1 MDLMGPVVT
10 VIHQHPLLPLR
21 FALILALLAAACS
34 ATMLDTV
41 ACNSL
46 ASDALL
52 SALGVGEEPADPLPP
67 SSSVPP
73 SSFPSSS
80 SSFAPRS
87 APGVAVAASGT
98 ATASSGGLA
107 EGPAFFPHI
116 GSRVEVLF
124 EGDKWFAGTVTHHL
138 SPPPT
143 PQWPA
148 VPARVAILYDD
159 GDKEE
164 CLFPDPANPGELRG
178 HAAAPICVEVRL
190 MQLHKR
196 ILDLQVQSHGALL
209 ARMTAAHA
217 RTTLMPLGTPAML
230 GTDAWGGG
238 GAPTGAGAAAG
249 GAGAWGGPDGADFG
263 DQGLGTFGAD
273 MGTARQQ
280 SWAAQSSVP
289 GGRSSRA
296 HSFSSGWQPD
306 EDARLQQLVQHNGAG
321 KWNSVIAPRMGSRSG
336 KQCRERWHNQLD
348 PSIRKE
354 PFTEQED
361 CLILESVN
369 KLGPSWS
376 AISKLLPPGRTD
388 NAIKNRY
395 NSTLARALGV
405 GQLRK
410 RPRSVTHTGGEASN
424 ATQRVQVAV
433 QPQTQTHAEVRA
445 AQSQQPLPQPPSAQE
460 PQSSVAG
467 QSGAAEAVDAGLCA
481 QCGGRAEFRCSLCK
495 VVHYC
500 CRTCQTQHWASH
512 RDSCKP
518 PMSSA

>member
-1 MDLMGPVVT
+1 M
-10 VIHQHPLLPLR
+10 H
-21 FALILALLAAACS
+21 
-34 ATMLDTV
+34 DTV
-41 ACNSL
+41 AVNSL
-46 ASDALL
+46 GSDALL
-52 SALGVGEEPADPLPP
+52 SVLGVGEQPADPLPP
-67 SSSVPP
+67 S
-73 SSFPSSS
+73 PSSS

-87 APGVAVAASGT
+87 APQLPGVAVAASGT
-98 ATASSGGLA
+98 AASSGGLA

-116 GSRVEVLF
+116 GSRVEALF

-209 ARMTAAHA
+209 ACMTAAHA
-217 RTTLMPLGTPAML
+217 RTTLMPLDTPAML

-249 GAGAWGGPDGADFG
+249 GAGAWGGPDGAEFG

-280 SWAAQSSVP
+280 SWAAQPSVP
-289 GGRSSRA
+289 DSRSSRAGA

-321 KWNSVIAPRMGSRSG
+321 KWNSVIAPRMGTRSG

-361 CLILESVN
+361 RLILESVT

-376 AISKLLPPGRTD
+376 AIAKLLPPGRTD

-410 RPRSVTHTGGEASN
+410 RPRSVTGGEASN

-433 QPQTQTHAEVRA
+433 QPQTQALPHAEVRA
-445 AQSQQPLPQPPSAQE
+445 AQSRQLLPLPPAAQE
-460 PQSSVAG
+460 PQSSVVG

-512 RDSCKP
+512 RASCKP